1 MKCYVA
7 MSAFSRGELFLFWNL
22 YCAPVLCPLVEG
34 EAVAIMRNVS
44 DDVTV
49 GC

>member
-7 MSAFSRGELFLFWNL
+7 MSTLSRGELFLFWNL
-22 YCAPVLCPLVEG
+22 YCAPIHPLVAG
-34 EAVAIMRNVS
+34 EAAAIMGNVS
-44 DDVTV
+44 VDVIV

>member
-7 MSAFSRGELFLFWNL
+7 MCTLSTGELFLFWNL
-22 YCAPVLCPLVEG
+22 YYAPVHPLVAG
-34 EAVAIMRNVS
+34 KAAAIMENVS
-44 DDVTV
+44 VDVIL